1 MKCLNDLKMNENGYI
16 RKICTNEILRKRL
29 LDLGFIENTLI
40 KPVFSNPTN
49 DFRAYE
55 IRGSLIAIRNSD
67 AQEITLIS

>member
-16 RKICTNEILRKRL
+16 KKISTNENLRKRL

-40 KPVFSNPTN
+40 KPVCSNPSN
-49 DFRAYE
+49 DSRAYE

-67 AQEITLIS
+67 AKEITLIS